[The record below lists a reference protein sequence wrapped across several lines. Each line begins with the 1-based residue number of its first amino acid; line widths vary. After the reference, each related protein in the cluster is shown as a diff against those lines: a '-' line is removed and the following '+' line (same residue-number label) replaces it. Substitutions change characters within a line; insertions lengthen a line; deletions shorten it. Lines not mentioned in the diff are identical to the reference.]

1 LFWIQIIIPIVTP
14 AISGVKSSTTNQDR
28 RYVSCSLS
36 QTVTFVGKTTSD
48 RACKLSKT
56 ILSLK
61 RFPICFDHS
70 KQMQPVCRELLE
82 LVDGGYLQF
91 VSASYNESDG
101 TYKINLKSS
110 HIHLASRGF
119 KDSIDD
125 VEYNQGK
132 IRIVK

>member
-1 LFWIQIIIPIVTP
+1 MLASVDIAFHARRPRKEKFTNVKNIIEMQIILNKDLTQEEAWKI
-14 AISGVKSSTTNQDR
+14 
-28 RYVSCSLS
+28 
-36 QTVTFVGKTTSD
+36 
-48 RACKLSKT
+48 
-56 ILSLK
+56 
-61 RFPICFDHS
+61 
-70 KQMQPVCRELLE
+70 MQPVCRELLE

-119 KDSIDD
+119 KDSIGD

-132 IRIVK
+132 IRIGLRANGIPANIFVDII